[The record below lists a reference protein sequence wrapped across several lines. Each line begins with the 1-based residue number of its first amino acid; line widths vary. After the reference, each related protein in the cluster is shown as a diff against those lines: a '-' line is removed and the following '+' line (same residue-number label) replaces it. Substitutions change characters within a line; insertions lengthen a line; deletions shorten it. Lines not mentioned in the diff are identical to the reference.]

1 MPSLRVDG
9 GKLRIHYRDA
19 GTGPPVVLVHGFPF
33 DSGLWEPQIRELSRH
48 YRVIAPDLRG
58 FGASDLPGDYSVD
71 RLADDVAELIAAL
84 GLKHVVL
91 GGLSMGGYVAF
102 SFYRRHAELL
112 NGLILSDT
120 RPDSDSD
127 ETRANRTRLAA
138 LARRAGSAAVADEL
152 LPGLLAATTRGQTP
166 DVVDALR
173 TLMTSQTPGA
183 IESALFAMANRADSR
198 SLLPKMQLPVLVT
211 GGAEDSLTPPGQIEE
226 WAAKLPDFRLAFI
239 PGAGHVVN
247 LERPDEFNALVTGFL
262 GNVYTEGGKRR
273 GRL

>member
-9 GKLRIHYRDA
+9 GKLKIHFRDA
-19 GTGPPVVLVHGFPF
+19 GTGPAVVLLHGFPF
-33 DSGLWEPQIRELSRH
+33 ASELWEPQIRELSRH

-58 FGASDLPGDYSVD
+58 FGASDLPGDYSID
-71 RLADDVAELIAAL
+71 RLADDVAELIVAL

-112 NGLILSDT
+112 KGLLLSDT

-127 ETRANRTRLAA
+127 ETRANRTRLAG

-152 LPGLLAATTRGQTP
+152 LPGLLAATTREQRP

-183 IESALFAMANRADSR
+183 IASALFAMANRADSR
-198 SLLPKMQLPVLVT
+198 SLLPGMQLPVLVT

-226 WAAKLPDFRLAFI
+226 WAAKIPDFRLAFI
-239 PGAGHVVN
+239 PGAGHVAN